1 MKSGVEMKVSV
12 LYHSIT
18 GNTKKI
24 AEAIA
29 DEVGVYAEN
38 ITHDSNKFT
47 ADVLFLGDGN
57 YVSNIHKVTKE
68 LIKSLENKNIKNIA
82 VFGTYG
88 GMNNA
93 KAKMIEL
100 IKNNGLNVL
109 DENFFCKGK
118 AWGVLNRNKPGKEDI
133 EGAKDFARHVIRKIS
148 KNDL

>member
-1 MKSGVEMKVSV
+1 MKGGVEMKVSV

-118 AWGVLNRNKPGKEDI
+118 AWGVLNRNKEDI